1 MGIFW
6 FKIRNYKIIHLES
19 SGADMV
25 KKNRNFKE
33 SIRYFFLK
41 YAVIP
46 VIIAFALFSIFM
58 IAVLRINTIN
68 KTNQA
73 SYNISSSLGQVYKNY
88 SDEIE
93 KTSKSPAVINLI
105 NTRLHSNQVYDEFYK
120 FNNNQ
125 KVKSIFYVID
135 KNDVFLVYTAAS
147 DADIGRSIIRNSI
160 YRIEENPDLT
170 IAQTDVVNYPNN
182 RKTVY
187 TFAKAVKDKTGIIG
201 YVIYQLYEEDLQ
213 KLIRVSDNEI
223 AVITDEY
230 NSVIVTNNN
239 SVEGLMNKFN
249 PKYYYKDKYAEL
261 ETGKYYINSE
271 KVPNASIYV
280 YTLNSIQI
288 KNLIFILY
296 FIFLIIVSIGLML
309 LMNHLANR
317 MSSRNTE
324 SIDKLIHSVNQLQNG
339 KMDSYVDIK
348 SGDEF
353 EVLANQYNIM
363 LDELNGLINK
373 NEELSNLRRITE
385 IKQLQSQFN
394 PHFIFNILGTL
405 RYSILIAPKEAE
417 KIVIGLSSLL
427 RYSIN
432 YEGQKV
438 VLEKDLDYI
447 QDYLRLNKYRFNDR
461 LEYSIN
467 MPEEIKKAYV
477 PKLFLQAVIENS
489 IKYGYIHKDK
499 LKISEEG
506 HLDGGILTLE
516 VRDNGNGMTLDQLQ
530 KVREIL
536 NQPENLSE
544 HTGLYNIHRR
554 IVLLYGEEYGIQIE
568 STLGVGTNVKITIPY
583 EEGDTDV

>member
-1 MGIFW
+1 
-6 FKIRNYKIIHLES
+6 
-19 SGADMV
+19 MV

-46 VIIAFALFSIFM
+46 LILAFALFFIFM
-58 IAVLRINTIN
+58 IVAFKINTIN

-73 SYNISSSLGQVYKNY
+73 SYTISSSMNQVYKNY
-88 SDEIE
+88 YDEIE
-93 KTSKSPAVINLI
+93 KTSKSPVVIDFI
-105 NTRLHSNQVYDEFYK
+105 NTKLHSNQVYDEFYK

-135 KNDVFLVYTAAS
+135 KNDVFLVYTAPS
-147 DADIGRSIIRNSI
+147 DADIGKSIIRSSI
-160 YRIEENPDLT
+160 YRIEENPDMT
-170 IAQTDVVNYPNN
+170 IAQTDVINYSNS

-187 TFAKAVKDKTGIIG
+187 TFAKAVKDETGKIIG
-201 YVIYQLYEEDLQ
+201 YVIYQLYEEDVQ

-230 NSVIVTNNN
+230 NSIIVTNNN

-249 PKYYYKDKYAEL
+249 PKYYNKDKYVEL
-261 ETGKYYINSE
+261 EIGKYYIN
-271 KVPNASIYV
+271 KVKLPNASIYV
-280 YTLNSIQI
+280 YTLNSIEI
-288 KNLIFILY
+288 KRLIFILY
-296 FIFLIIVSIGLML
+296 FIFLIIVSIGLIV

-317 MSSRNTE
+317 MSFRNTE
-324 SIDKLIHSVNQLQNG
+324 SIDKLIHSVNELQNG

-394 PHFIFNILGTL
+394 PHFIFNILGSL

-417 KIVIGLSSLL
+417 KIVIGLSKLL
-427 RYSIN
+427 RYSVN

-447 QDYLRLNKYRFNDR
+447 EDYLKLNKYRFNDR
-461 LEYSIN
+461 LEYSIT
-467 MPEEIKKAYV
+467 MSEEIKKAYA
-477 PKLFLQAVIENS
+477 PKLLLQAVIENS

-499 LKISEEG
+499 LEICVEG
-506 HLDGGILTLE
+506 HLNGRILTLE
-516 VRDNGNGMTLDQLQ
+516 VIDNGNGMTDEQLFNI
-530 KVREIL
+530 RELL

-544 HTGLYNIHRR
+544 HTGLYNVHRR
-554 IVLLYGEEYGIQIE
+554 IVLLYGDEYGIQIQ
-568 STLGVGTNVKITIPY
+568 STIGIGTNIKIIIPY
-583 EEGDTDV
+583 EEVNPDV

>member
-1 MGIFW
+1 
-6 FKIRNYKIIHLES
+6 
-19 SGADMV
+19 MV

-73 SYNISSSLGQVYKNY
+73 SYNISSSMGQVYKNY

-93 KTSKSPAVINLI
+93 RTSKSPAVINLI

-170 IAQTDVVNYPNN
+170 IAQTDVVNYPNG

-201 YVIYQLYEEDLQ
+201 YVIYQLYEEDIQ

-239 SVEGLMNKFN
+239 SVVGLMNKFN
-249 PKYYYKDKYAEL
+249 PKYYYKDKYVEL
-261 ETGKYYINSE
+261 ETGKYYINRE
-271 KVPNASIYV
+271 EVPNASIYV

-288 KNLIFILY
+288 KSLIFILY

-363 LDELNGLINK
+363 LDELNGLITK

-467 MPEEIKKAYV
+467 MPENIKKAYV

-499 LKISEEG
+499 LKISAEG
-506 HLDGGILTLE
+506 HLDGGVLTLE
-516 VRDNGNGMTLDQLQ
+516 VRDNGNGMTFDQLQ
-530 KVREIL
+530 NIREII

-544 HTGLYNIHRR
+544 HTGLYNVHRR